1 MLGLAWH
8 IKHGPHGLYG
18 PHGLCGL
25 HGLRGLRSDA
35 GAARSSERVRNGR
48 AARSSK
54 RAAGAILEDKA
65 TTDKGTVGIVSLKRI
80 DLITAVIV
88 DLKLTVKVRENTCRE
103 L

>member
-8 IKHGPHGLYG
+8 IKHGPH
-18 PHGLCGL
+18 GL

-48 AARSSK
+48 AA
-54 RAAGAILEDKA
+54 GAILEDKA
-65 TTDKGTVGIVSLKRI
+65 TTDKGTVGIISLKRI

-88 DLKLTVKVRENTCRE
+88 DLKLTVKVRENTCGE

>member
-1 MLGLAWH
+1 MLGECLA
-8 IKHGPHGLYG
+8 
-18 PHGLCGL
+18 L
-25 HGLRGLRSDA
+25 HGT
-35 GAARSSERVRNGR
+35 SSTACTAR
-48 AARSSK
+48 AACTACAVTREQRAQASACATGAPRLSK

-88 DLKLTVKVRENTCRE
+88 DLKLTVKVRENTCGE

>member
-18 PHGLCGL
+18 PRGLCGL

-35 GAARSSERVRNGR
+35 GAARSSE
-48 AARSSK
+48 

-88 DLKLTVKVRENTCRE
+88 DLKLTVKVRENTCGE

>member
-8 IKHGPHGLYG
+8 IKHGPHG

-25 HGLRGLRSDA
+25 HSLRSDA
-35 GAARSSERVRNGR
+35 GAARSSKRVRNGR

-88 DLKLTVKVRENTCRE
+88 DLKLTVKVRENTCGE

>member
-1 MLGLAWH
+1 MLGECLA
-8 IKHGPHGLYG
+8 
-18 PHGLCGL
+18 L
-25 HGLRGLRSDA
+25 HGTSSTARTACAACAVCAVTREQRAQASA
-35 GAARSSERVRNGR
+35 CATGAPRL
-48 AARSSK
+48 SK

-88 DLKLTVKVRENTCRE
+88 DLKLTVKVRENTCGE